1 MEDEVARVCV
11 VELGGGDVET
21 SGVSKVDVLGEDA
34 GGFHVLEVTTGTV
47 VGALGE
53 LGLVVV
59 VGVPREAEGPGLE
72 TLSVV
77 LAGVGRVWMV
87 ETGTVCVDPGEEA
100 WVWRD
105 TVVVAPGPGDVG
117 PPVAVL
123 WVLGAAVL
131 GQCGVG
137 RQQSTRML

>member
-11 VELGGGDVET
+11 VELGSGDVET
-21 SGVSKVDVLGEDA
+21 SGVPKVYVLGKDT
-34 GGFHVLEVTTGTV
+34 GGFHVLEVTMGTV

-77 LAGVGRVWMV
+77 LAGVGRVWV
-87 ETGTVCVDPGEEA
+87 VDPGEEA

-117 PPVAVL
+117 APVAVL
-123 WVLGAAVL
+123 RVLGAVVL

-137 RQQSTRML
+137 WQQSTRTL